1 MRQAQRRRK
10 LEKKQAMEFLSA
22 KSFAGS
28 MPGYVFK
35 AGASGLGYY
44 RDELQDT
51 PPPTLVIGTRVI
63 GGAGSE
69 AGKLQYPEGVAV
81 DGAGNVIVHLGSSGG
96 GYDAEAAA
104 YSKVQKLMALT
115 GIEDVEARVILQEN
129 GWQLE
134 PNAGVPGWAAWA
146 PPLAQRIRKLRRG
159 PLLRRQL
166 RAWRT
171 AVRTGHAERYW
182 AAAMD
187 SRVKKEAADS
197 ARRRRDLQLAF
208 AMGTHARLGAGTG
221 GAEGNSQG
229 CPYLMMP
236 ADLVE
241 RILGLAC
248 DQQAGDGVSAKPMGE
263 DMKRWKGTIS
273 GPKDTP
279 YDGGT
284 FVIDIE
290 LTSSYPFEPPKMKF
304 DTKVWHPCLT

>member
-1 MRQAQRRRK
+1 
-10 LEKKQAMEFLSA
+10 MESLSA
-22 KSFAGS
+22 E
-28 MPGYVFK
+28 
-35 AGASGLGYY
+35 
-44 RDELQDT
+44 RQE
-51 PPPTLVIGTRVI
+51 
-63 GGAGSE
+63 
-69 AGKLQYPEGVAV
+69 
-81 DGAGNVIVHLGSSGG
+81 
-96 GYDAEAAA
+96 
-104 YSKVQKLMALT
+104 KVQMLMALT
-115 GIEDVEARVILQEN
+115 DIEDVEARVILQEN

-146 PPLAQRIRKLRRG
+146 PPLAQRIRKLRLG

-171 AVRTGHAERYW
+171 AVRTGHAERW

-197 ARRRRDLQLAF
+197 ARRRHDLQLAF

-221 GAEGNSQG
+221 GAEGNNQG

-304 DTKVWHPCLT
+304 DTKVWHPNVSSQTGAMCQDILKEEWSPACTIKTALISVLALLAAPEPSDPQDGDVAKEYTSDFEKWKRTARLWTEQYAMANRDTHAVEAETQDGWMLVNA